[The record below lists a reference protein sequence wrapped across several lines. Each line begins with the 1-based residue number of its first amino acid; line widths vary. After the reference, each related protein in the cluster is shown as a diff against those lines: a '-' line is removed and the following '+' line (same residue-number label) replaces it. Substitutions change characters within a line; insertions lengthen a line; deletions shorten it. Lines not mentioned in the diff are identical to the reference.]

1 MNVFNKIKFFINEA
15 IAELKKVS
23 WPTKKE
29 VKDTTLVVII
39 AVFIFGLYL
48 FTIDLILQW
57 ILHNIY
63 KIFA

>member
-29 VKDTTLVVII
+29 IKDTTLVVII

>member
-1 MNVFNKIKFFINEA
+1 MNAFNKIKSFINEA

-29 VKDTTLVVII
+29 IKDTTLVVII

>member
-1 MNVFNKIKFFINEA
+1 MNIFNKIKLFIEEA

-29 VKDTTLVVII
+29 IKDTTLVVII

-48 FTIDLILQW
+48 FAIDLILQW